1 MLQEAR
7 KRILI
12 VEDDPDLLETLE
24 RQFADRAGD
33 CEVTGVRD
41 GVSAL
46 QVAHVLHPDVILL
59 DLFIPQLKGLDML
72 RALRASDWGK
82 NVNVI
87 VLTNFDESGFLQEAI
102 ALGAAD
108 FLVKAHY
115 SLEQVVERVRAV
127 LRESVPE
134 PSK

>member
-1 MLQEAR
+1 MPKEAR
-7 KRILI
+7 KRVLI
-12 VEDDPDLLETLE
+12 VEDDPDLLEALE
-24 RQFADRAGD
+24 RQFASHALE

-72 RALRASDWGK
+72 RQLRESVWGK
-82 NVNVI
+82 NVKVI
-87 VLTNFDESGFLQEAI
+87 VLTNFDETGFLQEAI

-127 LRESVPE
+127 LRENVLE
-134 PSK
+134 PSA

>member
-1 MLQEAR
+1 MIQEAQ
-7 KRILI
+7 KRVLI
-12 VEDDPDLLETLE
+12 VEDDPDLLEALE
-24 RQFADRAGD
+24 RQFADRASD

-46 QVAHVLHPDVILL
+46 QVAHVTKPDIILL

-72 RALRASDWGK
+72 RQLRSSEWGK
-82 NVNVI
+82 NARVI

-115 SLEQVVERVRAV
+115 SLEQVVERVRAI
-127 LRESVPE
+127 LRERVPE
-134 PSK
+134 SVK